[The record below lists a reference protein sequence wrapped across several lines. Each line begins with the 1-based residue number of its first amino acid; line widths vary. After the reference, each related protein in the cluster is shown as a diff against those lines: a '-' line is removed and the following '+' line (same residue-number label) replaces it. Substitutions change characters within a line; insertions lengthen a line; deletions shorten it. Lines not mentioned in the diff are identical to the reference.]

1 MTSVACPHFDV
12 SIRQRSKG
20 QSAVAGAA
28 YMSAEKLFC
37 EYDQRTKNF
46 CYKQKEIVAKGI
58 LLPPNAPREYT
69 DRQTLWNAVEASEKQ
84 WNAQLA
90 RGIIMALPR
99 ELPADQYESLVRE
112 YCMEQFVLRG
122 MIVDYAIHDKGDG
135 NPHAHVMLTMR
146 AMDEHGKWLPKAR
159 RVYILDENGE
169 KIPLPN
175 GDYKTRKERTTD
187 WDDSGNCE
195 RWRTAWADTT
205 NRYLERAGA
214 DVRLDL
220 RSYER
225 QGVDLVPTVH
235 MGPVVTYLEQQ
246 GIRTEIGQYNE
257 EIKQFNRVLQSLK
270 IRLAS
275 LKKWLAEA
283 IRKTAEIMKP
293 EPYQPSVMENIQ
305 VFQNLRRAGRAD
317 WGKTAKQTAGI
328 NDLKFAAQV
337 QFFMQEAGISTLK
350 DFDEFVGKQQESLTQ
365 LDGVGKAIRKKQT
378 ALKAIPHKERTAKR
392 SGKRYNK
399 EVKKQLTM
407 SLISD
412 ELGQAS
418 TKKKEFLGIMEKLIP
433 WSQWVGIVQPHYY
446 KGERGNKPYD
456 LELMLRIYVLQHLY
470 NLADDAA
477 RNEIIDSRAFSQFCG
492 VDSSN
497 QVPDGDTIGRFRHLL
512 ERNQLG
518 EAFFTN
524 VVESLQKCNLMLKK
538 GTIVDSTLIAAP
550 SSTKNK
556 EKQRDPEA
564 HSVKNGNQWYF
575 GYKEHI
581 GVDAD
586 SGLVHTLET
595 TAANVHDSNMVV
607 ELLQGTEKDVYGD
620 SGYLGAEKKDDA
632 ILVNNE
638 GHPIRY
644 QINKR
649 PSQLKKASG
658 EKFELFKAIEH
669 AKSSVRSKV
678 EHVFCVIKRIFHFC
692 KTRYRGRE
700 KLHQHCC
707 TLFALANLYLARNR
721 MKVA

>member
-1 MTSVACPHFDV
+1 METDEVCDRPLETF
-12 SIRQRSKG
+12 
-20 QSAVAGAA
+20 GALLH
-28 YMSAEKLFC
+28 SLF
-37 EYDQRTKNF
+37 F
-46 CYKQKEIVAKGI
+46 IVALIVCVPFVPQATTKIKLHGSVRAEGVKGATGK
-58 LLPPNAPREYT
+58 PPCRLRRGE
-69 DRQTLWNAVEASEKQ
+69 TLCNIKGTTA
-84 WNAQLA
+84 
-90 RGIIMALPR
+90 
-99 ELPADQYESLVRE
+99 
-112 YCMEQFVLRG
+112 QFVGSAGDAFSAICFLQKSRFTSSKPSISAIASDKKCIRHRTNSFVRYCLR
-122 MIVDYAIHDKGDG
+122 
-135 NPHAHVMLTMR
+135 
-146 AMDEHGKWLPKAR
+146 
-159 RVYILDENGE
+159 
-169 KIPLPN
+169 
-175 GDYKTRKERTTD
+175 
-187 WDDSGNCE
+187 
-195 RWRTAWADTT
+195 
-205 NRYLERAGA
+205 
-214 DVRLDL
+214 
-220 RSYER
+220 
-225 QGVDLVPTVH
+225 
-235 MGPVVTYLEQQ
+235 
-246 GIRTEIGQYNE
+246 
-257 EIKQFNRVLQSLK
+257 
-270 IRLAS
+270 
-275 LKKWLAEA
+275 
-283 IRKTAEIMKP
+283 
-293 EPYQPSVMENIQ
+293 
-305 VFQNLRRAGRAD
+305 
-317 WGKTAKQTAGI
+317 
-328 NDLKFAAQV
+328 
-337 QFFMQEAGISTLK
+337 
-350 DFDEFVGKQQESLTQ
+350 
-365 LDGVGKAIRKKQT
+365 
-378 ALKAIPHKERTAKR
+378 AIPHKERTAKR

-433 WSQWVGIVQPHYY
+433 WSEWVGIVQPHYY

-497 QVPDGDTIGRFRHLL
+497 QVPDGDTIGRFRHIL

-564 HSVKNGNQWYF
+564 HSVKKGNQWYF

-586 SGLVHTLET
+586 SGLVHTVET
-595 TAANVHDSNMVV
+595 TSANVHDSNMVA
-607 ELLQGTEKDVYGD
+607 ELLQGTEEEIYGD
-620 SGYLGAEKKDDA
+620 SGYLGAEKRDDA
-632 ILVNNE
+632 VLVNNE
-638 GHPIRY
+638 GKPIRY

-658 EKFELFKAIEH
+658 EKFELLKAIEH

-692 KTRYRGRE
+692 KTRYRGRK

>member
-1 MTSVACPHFDV
+1 M
-12 SIRQRSKG
+12 
-20 QSAVAGAA
+20 
-28 YMSAEKLFC
+28 
-37 EYDQRTKNF
+37 
-46 CYKQKEIVAKGI
+46 
-58 LLPPNAPREYT
+58 
-69 DRQTLWNAVEASEKQ
+69 
-84 WNAQLA
+84 
-90 RGIIMALPR
+90 
-99 ELPADQYESLVRE
+99 
-112 YCMEQFVLRG
+112 
-122 MIVDYAIHDKGDG
+122 
-135 NPHAHVMLTMR
+135 
-146 AMDEHGKWLPKAR
+146 
-159 RVYILDENGE
+159 
-169 KIPLPN
+169 
-175 GDYKTRKERTTD
+175 
-187 WDDSGNCE
+187 
-195 RWRTAWADTT
+195 
-205 NRYLERAGA
+205 
-214 DVRLDL
+214 
-220 RSYER
+220 
-225 QGVDLVPTVH
+225 
-235 MGPVVTYLEQQ
+235 
-246 GIRTEIGQYNE
+246 
-257 EIKQFNRVLQSLK
+257 
-270 IRLAS
+270 
-275 LKKWLAEA
+275 
-283 IRKTAEIMKP
+283 
-293 EPYQPSVMENIQ
+293 
-305 VFQNLRRAGRAD
+305 
-317 WGKTAKQTAGI
+317 
-328 NDLKFAAQV
+328 
-337 QFFMQEAGISTLK
+337 
-350 DFDEFVGKQQESLTQ
+350 
-365 LDGVGKAIRKKQT
+365 
-378 ALKAIPHKERTAKR
+378 
-392 SGKRYNK
+392 YNK

-433 WSQWVGIVQPHYY
+433 WSEWVGIVQPHYY

-497 QVPDGDTIGRFRHLL
+497 QVPDGDTIGRFRHIL
-512 ERNQLG
+512 EQNQLG

-564 HSVKNGNQWYF
+564 HSVKKGNQWYF

-581 GVDAD
+581 GVDA
-586 SGLVHTLET
+586 
-595 TAANVHDSNMVV
+595 
-607 ELLQGTEKDVYGD
+607 D

-638 GHPIRY
+638 GKPIRY

-658 EKFELFKAIEH
+658 EKFELLKAIEH

-692 KTRYRGRE
+692 KTRFRGRE

-707 TLFALANLYLARNR
+707 ALFALANLYLARNR

>member
-1 MTSVACPHFDV
+1 MILQMADPVKELKEIRFTSEKEMQHFCEKNMEQMLGLQFIASEFRVAQFRFDSVAYNPV
-12 SIRQRSKG
+12 STAFNII
-20 QSAVAGAA
+20 
-28 YMSAEKLFC
+28 
-37 EYDQRTKNF
+37 EYKNDKNF
-46 CYKQKEIVAKGI
+46 SVVDQGYSYIST
-58 LLPPNAPREYT
+58 LL
-69 DRQTLWNAVEASEKQ
+69 QHK
-84 WNAQLA
+84 
-90 RGIIMALPR
+90 
-99 ELPADQYESLVRE
+99 AD
-112 YCMEQFVLRG
+112 FVLR
-122 MIVDYAIHDKGDG
+122 
-135 NPHAHVMLTMR
+135 
-146 AMDEHGKWLPKAR
+146 
-159 RVYILDENGE
+159 
-169 KIPLPN
+169 
-175 GDYKTRKERTTD
+175 
-187 WDDSGNCE
+187 
-195 RWRTAWADTT
+195 
-205 NRYLERAGA
+205 
-214 DVRLDL
+214 
-220 RSYER
+220 
-225 QGVDLVPTVH
+225 
-235 MGPVVTYLEQQ
+235 
-246 GIRTEIGQYNE
+246 YNQ
-257 EIKQFNRVLQSLK
+257 IFN
-270 IRLAS
+270 I
-275 LKKWLAEA
+275 
-283 IRKTAEIMKP
+283 
-293 EPYQPSVMENIQ
+293 
-305 VFQNLRRAGRAD
+305 
-317 WGKTAKQTAGI
+317 
-328 NDLKFAAQV
+328 
-337 QFFMQEAGISTLK
+337 
-350 DFDEFVGKQQESLTQ
+350 
-365 LDGVGKAIRKKQT
+365 
-378 ALKAIPHKERTAKR
+378 KAIPHKERTTKR
-392 SGKRYNK
+392 TKKGYNK

-433 WSQWVGIVQPHYY
+433 WSEWVGIVQPHYY
-446 KGERGNKPYD
+446 EGERGNKPYD

-497 QVPDGDTIGRFRHLL
+497 QVPDGDTIGRFRHIL

-564 HSVKNGNQWYF
+564 HSVKKGNQWYF

-607 ELLQGTEKDVYGD
+607 ELLQGTEEDVYGD

-638 GHPIRY
+638 GKPIRY
-644 QINKR
+644 QITKR

-658 EKFELFKAIEH
+658 EKFELLKAIEH

-692 KTRYRGRE
+692 KTRFRGRE

>member
-1 MTSVACPHFDV
+1 MYGKAKVGRPDWYMMGACIVFALTFSLRSVPLAVLLLLFMPFSLLSLTGELPLPTRNAPICQTLLCI
-12 SIRQRSKG
+12 SIPLL
-20 QSAVAGAA
+20 VIGAF
-28 YMSAEKLFC
+28 SSLLL
-37 EYDQRTKNF
+37 
-46 CYKQKEIVAKGI
+46 
-58 LLPPNAPREYT
+58 LLPKLLIPSACVWLFGGALMLFLPPGAFRKSRMAMYWAVICFAAVVALLIMLLQRYQVYGDLYEGLSYDILRVMMNARTRPQVLYSAYVSGLAALDAKRTAALESLAALT
-69 DRQTLWNAVEASEKQ
+69 GGNVLPWLSEESP
-84 WNAQLA
+84 LA
-90 RGIIMALPR
+90 EGR
-99 ELPADQYESLVRE
+99 ELK
-112 YCMEQFVLRG
+112 CFV
-122 MIVDYAIHDKGDG
+122 
-135 NPHAHVMLTMR
+135 
-146 AMDEHGKWLPKAR
+146 
-159 RVYILDENGE
+159 
-169 KIPLPN
+169 
-175 GDYKTRKERTTD
+175 
-187 WDDSGNCE
+187 C
-195 RWRTAWADTT
+195 
-205 NRYLERAGA
+205 
-214 DVRLDL
+214 
-220 RSYER
+220 
-225 QGVDLVPTVH
+225 
-235 MGPVVTYLEQQ
+235 
-246 GIRTEIGQYNE
+246 
-257 EIKQFNRVLQSLK
+257 
-270 IRLAS
+270 
-275 LKKWLAEA
+275 
-283 IRKTAEIMKP
+283 
-293 EPYQPSVMENIQ
+293 
-305 VFQNLRRAGRAD
+305 
-317 WGKTAKQTAGI
+317 
-328 NDLKFAAQV
+328 
-337 QFFMQEAGISTLK
+337 FF
-350 DFDEFVGKQQESLTQ
+350 
-365 LDGVGKAIRKKQT
+365 R
-378 ALKAIPHKERTAKR
+378 AIPHKERTAKR
-392 SGKRYNK
+392 LGKMYNK

-497 QVPDGDTIGRFRHLL
+497 QVPDGDTIGRFRHIL
-512 ERNQLG
+512 EQNQLG

-564 HSVKNGNQWYF
+564 HSVKKGNQWYF

-586 SGLVHTLET
+586 SGLVHTVET
-595 TAANVHDSNMVV
+595 TSANVHDSNMVV
-607 ELLQGTEKDVYGD
+607 ELLQGTEEDVYGD
-620 SGYLGAEKKDDA
+620 RGYLGAEKKDDA

-658 EKFELFKAIEH
+658 EKFELLKAIEH